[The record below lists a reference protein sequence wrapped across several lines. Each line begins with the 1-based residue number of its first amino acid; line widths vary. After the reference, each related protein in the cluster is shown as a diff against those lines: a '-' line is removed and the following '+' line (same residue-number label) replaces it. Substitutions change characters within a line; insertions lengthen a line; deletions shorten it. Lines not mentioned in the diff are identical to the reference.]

1 MKKRHLIPLTV
12 LITLL
17 VCLGLQS
24 VLASS
29 GQAKKTID
37 VLAGGIDIY
46 VDGKLQTPKDAN
58 GNVVQPIVWNGT
70 TYLPIR
76 ALTNMLTDKE
86 VTWDAATSSI
96 YLGKKP
102 VTSGK
107 TGLSGNTYTSVTNS
121 DLSTAVGRAVVS
133 INGEIYQVDNFSFGT
148 RPKDGGL
155 SYLNLEDLDGKY
167 TIHATFT
174 DLPDLQ
180 PSAGDTMD
188 LMLGSTARYL
198 SLTGFYSDEKNDS
211 GFGVVIQQ
219 TISTSSSYSSIL
231 FDQADL
237 TVERYDPSGVCAFY
251 FHIKT
256 TGTTS
261 GKTYDIQVLAVEDLS
276 ASSSSASSSSSSSS
290 TSSGSS
296 STTVFD
302 TDLCVICLGT
312 GKCQTCSGK
321 GTGQYYNALT
331 NAMSTK
337 LCTTCHGTGLCNFCH
352 GTGKK

>member
-1 MKKRHLIPLTV
+1 MKKRFLVPLTV
-12 LITLL
+12 LLTLL
-17 VCLGLQS
+17 VCLALQS
-24 VLASS
+24 VLASN
-29 GQAKKTID
+29 GQTKKTIE

-46 VDGKLQTPKDAN
+46 VDGALQTPKDAN

-70 TYLPIR
+70 TYLPVR

-86 VTWDAATSSI
+86 VTWDGATSSI
-96 YLGKKP
+96 YLGAKP
-102 VTSGK
+102 AASVQ
-107 TGLSGNTYTSVTNS
+107 TGLRGNTYTSTKNPS
-121 DLSTAVGRAVVS
+121 LAATVGSAVVS
-133 INGEIYQVDNFSFGT
+133 INGEIYRVENFSFGT
-148 RPKDGGL
+148 RPKDGAL
-155 SYLNLEDLDGKY
+155 SYLSLEDLAGKY
-167 TIHATFT
+167 TVHAAFT

-188 LMLGSTARYL
+188 LMTGSTSRYV
-198 SLTGFYSDEKNDS
+198 SLTGFYSNEKNDS
-211 GFGVVIQQ
+211 GLGVVLQD

-231 FDQADL
+231 FNQADL
-237 TVERYDPSGVCAFY
+237 TVERYDPAGVCAVY

-261 GKTYDIQVLAVEDLS
+261 GKTYDIQILAVADQS
-276 ASSSSASSSSSSSS
+276 ASGSSSTPTSSS

-312 GKCQTCSGK
+312 GKCMTCSGK

-331 NAMSTK
+331 NSMSPK
-337 LCTTCHGTGLCNFCH
+337 LCTTCHGTGLCTFCH

>member
-1 MKKRHLIPLTV
+1 MKKRFLVPLTV

-24 VLASS
+24 VLASN
-29 GQAKKTID
+29 GQVKKTID

-46 VDGKLQTPKDAN
+46 VDGTLQTPKDAN
-58 GNVVQPIVWNGT
+58 GNIVQPIVWNGT
-70 TYLPIR
+70 TYLPVR

-102 VTSGK
+102 VTSTK
-107 TGLSGNTYTSVTNS
+107 TGLSGNTYTSVTNPS
-121 DLSTAVGRAVVS
+121 LSTTVGSAVVS
-133 INGEIYQVDNFSFGT
+133 INGEIYQIENFSFPT
-148 RPKDGGL
+148 RRSDNAP
-155 SYLNLEDLDGKY
+155 YAMNLQKIGGKY
-167 TIHATFT
+167 SINASFH
-174 DLPDLQ
+174 DLGDTS
-180 PSAGDTMD
+180 PSAGDTIN
-188 LMLGSTARYL
+188 LMTGTTSRSTTL
-198 SLTGFYSDEKNDS
+198 VGFYSSEKNSS

-237 TVERYDPSGVCAFY
+237 TVERYDPSGVCALY

-276 ASSSSASSSSSSSS
+276 VSSSSGSSSSSSSS
-290 TSSGSS
+290 SSSG
-296 STTVFD
+296 TTVFD
-302 TDLCVICLGT
+302 TDLCIICLGT

-331 NAMSTK
+331 NSMSTK
-337 LCTTCHGTGLCNFCH
+337 LCTTCRGSGLCGFCH
-352 GTGKK
+352 GTGKR